1 MSRFSTLLLLFLQ
14 LQAYAQQSVYG
25 PVAEA
30 IQANTH
36 NLFISSNG
44 NYYKQNNTNNSNFNY
59 WWNANGLD
67 ALTDGYLRTRSQ
79 TYKTRMKTLLTGIN
93 ATNGNT
99 YINHFYDDMEWLAIS
114 SLRAYENTGDVDYL
128 NVANTLWTDIQT
140 GMHPERSYAVQWN
153 KSSPNSFNACANGPA
168 IIFAARLHQLTGNA
182 TALQRAQSIYAWQKS
197 VLVDPVNGA
206 VWDSYDASTGNTNTA
221 WIFSY
226 NIGTWIGAALELYQV
241 TGTQSYLDDAVK
253 TAEYAMNNHLS
264 SGVFF
269 TNENGAGDGGL
280 FKGIFIRYFTLLA
293 REGNIPAATKL
304 RYENAIRSS
313 AQALNGRGINAS
325 NLLVNPVW
333 TSKPGTTTDYSTQL
347 SGIMLLEAAAT
358 LDKVFFYKDINFSG
372 YSAGFSA
379 GSHTHNDLI
388 AGGALNDDI
397 TSFSVPAGFEV
408 LMYEHDNFAG
418 ASTTRTAT
426 QGWIGGDWNDRV
438 SSVII
443 NHTAGDGLSAEYFNG
458 MNFNT
463 FRFSR
468 DDEAINFNWG
478 NGSPDYRVNTDSFSV
493 RWTGKIQPRYTEVY
507 TFHVNSD
514 NGRRLWVNNQLIID
528 KWLDDWGVEYTGTIS
543 LTAGQQYD
551 IRLEYFEHNGGADCK
566 LEWSSASQV
575 REVVPKSQLYTP
587 LSAGSLAYRQPRIME
602 TAASMLIGPNPFRDV
617 VKVTVD
623 DAAEETLQV
632 RVYNMTGMEVIA
644 PQKIVNGQ
652 TVNLSGV
659 PAGVYIMRVTDG
671 KKTYTKRLLKY

>member
-1 MSRFSTLLLLFLQ
+1 MLICLPVLSAQ
-14 LQAYAQQSVYG
+14 AQQSVYG

-44 NYYKQNNTNNSNFNY
+44 NYYKQNNSGSSTFHY
-59 WWNANGLD
+59 WWNSNGLD
-67 ALTDGYLRTRSQ
+67 ALTDGYLRTHSQ
-79 TYKTRMKTLLTGIN
+79 TYLQRMKTLLNGIR
-93 ATNGNT
+93 TSNGNT

-114 SLRAYENTGDVDYL
+114 SLRAYENTGDADYL

-153 KSSPNSFNACANGPA
+153 KSQPNSFNACSNGPA
-168 IIFAARLHQLTGNA
+168 IIFAARLHQVTGNA
-182 TALQRAQSIYAWQKS
+182 VALQRAQSIYAWQKS

-206 VWDSYDASTGNTNTA
+206 VWDGYDAATGNTNTS

-264 SGVFF
+264 GGVFF
-269 TNENGAGDGGL
+269 TNETGAGDGGL

-293 REGNIPAATKL
+293 REGALPAATKA

-313 AQALNGRGINAS
+313 AQALNGRGINAG
-325 NLLVNPVW
+325 NLLMNPNW
-333 TSKPGTTTDYSTQL
+333 TTKPGATTDYSTQL

-358 LDKVFFYKDINFSG
+358 LDQVFFYKHLNFGG
-372 YSAGFSA
+372 YSGGFSA
-379 GSHTHNDLI
+379 GSHTHNGLI
-388 AGGALNDDI
+388 AGGVANDDI
-397 TSFSVPAGFEV
+397 TSFTVPAGFEV
-408 LMYEHDNFAG
+408 QMFEHDNFAG

-458 MNFNT
+458 INFNT

-468 DDEAINFNWG
+468 DDEAINFVWG

-507 TFHVNSD
+507 TFYVNSD
-514 NGRRLWVNNQLIID
+514 NGRRLWINNQLIID
-528 KWLDDWGVEYTGTIS
+528 KWIDDWGVEYSGTIS

-566 LEWSSASQV
+566 LEWASASQA

-587 LSAGSLAYRQPRIME
+587 LSAGSMAYRPQIME
-602 TAASMLIGPNPFRDV
+602 ATPALLIAGPNPFRDV
-617 VKVTVD
+617 VKITVENTM
-623 DAAEETLQV
+623 EETLQV
-632 RVYNMTGMEVIA
+632 RLYNMSGMEVTA
-644 PQKIVNGQ
+644 PQQILNGQ
-652 TVNLSGV
+652 TVNLSAV
-659 PAGVYIMRVTDG
+659 PAGVYILRVMAG
-671 KKTYTKRLLKY
+671 KKIYTRRMLKY